1 MSSSNSSPDPAV
13 PPTQDPR
20 PDPAVPPT
28 QDPRP
33 DPSERER
40 TPSVV
45 VVNTGDG
52 KGKSSAAFGVMVR
65 ALARDWKVA
74 VVQFLKSGN
83 WHTGEEQLG
92 TQLGVDWWTLGEG
105 FTWDS
110 QNLSQDEATA
120 QAAWQ
125 HAKEIIASGDY
136 RLVILDEITYPMNW
150 GWIDSTEVIEALQS
164 RPSHVNIVATGRD
177 ASAELIEAADTASE
191 VLKLK
196 HAYDQGI
203 MAQAGLDF

>member
-1 MSSSNSSPDPAV
+1 MTSSNSNPDSSPSLTDPA
-13 PPTQDPR
+13 
-20 PDPAVPPT
+20 APPT

-40 TPSVV
+40 VPSVV

-65 ALARDWKVA
+65 ALARDWQVA
-74 VVQFLKSGN
+74 VVQFLKSGD
-83 WHTGEEQLG
+83 WHTGEEKLG

-120 QAAWQ
+120 QAAWR
-125 HAKEIIASGDY
+125 HAQEVIASGDY

-150 GWIDSTEVIEALQS
+150 GWIDSVEVIEALRN